1 MKWRGNWTSF
11 SKPSCV
17 RLEVDGSTMTAAAAI
32 AKASIGQTPV
42 QRFRLGLGGLAV
54 GAVAIYL
61 ASISGEH
68 ALLFAVGLAMGVTL
82 YHAAF
87 GFTAAY
93 RRAIIER
100 EISGVTAQLLMLAAA
115 MLLFAP
121 ILARGEIFGH
131 GVVGAVAPVGF
142 AMAVGA
148 FVFGIGMQ
156 LASGCGSGTLF
167 AVGGGNLRMIIVLA
181 FFCIGGFWGSLDLAW
196 WQTLPGIGGVSL
208 GETYG
213 WAVAVPAQLAVLAA
227 IYLVLRK
234 FGGVHR
240 RPLWWNG
247 EFSWRRV
254 LRGPWP
260 LLLAAGLLAL
270 LNWATLLIAGHPWSV
285 TWAFALWA
293 AKAAILL
300 GWDPASSGFWNGG
313 FAGRALARPLL
324 NDITSVMNIGII
336 LGASLAA
343 TMAGRL
349 AEAGRNLALRP
360 LLAAVVGGLML
371 GYGARLAYG
380 CNIGA
385 FFSGVASTS
394 LHGWLWIV
402 CAVVGNVL
410 GVRLRP
416 VFGLSRA

>member
-1 MKWRGNWTSF
+1 MTTIDQTPIQRSWLGLSMAVVGVLAAYLLSF
-11 SKPSCV
+11 SGK
-17 RLEVDGSTMTAAAAI
+17 
-32 AKASIGQTPV
+32 
-42 QRFRLGLGGLAV
+42 
-54 GAVAIYL
+54 
-61 ASISGEH
+61 H
-68 ALLFAVGLAMGVTL
+68 ALLFGVGLAMGISL

-93 RRAIIER
+93 RRVVTER
-100 EISGVTAQLLMLAAA
+100 EISGVSAQLLMLAAA
-115 MLLFAP
+115 MILFAP
-121 ILARGEIFGH
+121 ILARGEVFGH
-131 GVVGAVAPVGF
+131 GVVGAVAPVGVS
-142 AMAVGA
+142 MAFGA
-148 FVFGIGMQ
+148 FIFGMGMQ

-167 AVGGGNLRMIIVLA
+167 TAGGGNLRMIIVLA
-181 FFCIGGFWGSLDLAW
+181 FFCLGGFWGSLDLAW
-196 WQTLPGIGGVSL
+196 WQTLPGIGAVSL

-213 WAVAVPAQLAVLAA
+213 WAVAVPAQLAALAA
-227 IYLVLRK
+227 IYLGLRK
-234 FGGVHR
+234 FGGAHR

-247 EFSWRRV
+247 EFSGRRL

-260 LLLAAGLLAL
+260 LLLAAGLLAV

-293 AKAAILL
+293 AKAAVLF
-300 GWDPASSGFWNGG
+300 GWDPATSGFWNSG
-313 FAGRALARPLL
+313 FPGRALAGPLL
-324 NDITSVMNIGII
+324 NDVTSVMNIGII

-349 AEAGRNLALRP
+349 AESGRNLALRP

-410 GVRLRP
+410 GVRMRP
-416 VFGLSRA
+416 VFGLSRD